1 MSAVPAAAA
10 TASKKNPALSAALA
24 RLLQHDTAGDPC
36 GGLRW
41 VRRTTSRLADALTQL
56 GFPLCDRTVA
66 RLLRADGFAL
76 RVNHK
81 SIPSVSPTD
90 RNAQFECIADLKRR
104 CAADGSPL
112 VSVDTKKRELV
123 GNFKNPGAA
132 WERQPVQVNDHDFRS
147 QAQGL
152 AVPYGI
158 YDLHANAGTVL
169 VGQSHDTPFF
179 AVDCLDH
186 WWRCAGRAR
195 YPHATLLTVLAD
207 CGGSNGYRPRAW
219 KCALQHRFCNP
230 HRLSVRVAHYPP
242 GPIQVQP
249 DRAPPLQR
257 NQQELGRSPTAQ
269 LGTHPQLHPHYHHP
283 HRPLCLLPPAPGG
296 LPDRHQDHSTT
307 NGSTEPHQ
315 KPAPAQ
321 LELHHLSEPKL
332 SSYFFAYPQI
342 LSWRVVRG
350 TRAFGFQCS
359 LRTKARNSRHG
370 GNLSQS
376 SPQNCSHKAPKTESA
391 PVADL
396 PQREL
401 NLPG

>member
-1 MSAVPAAAA
+1 M
-10 TASKKNPALSAALA
+10 
-24 RLLQHDTAGDPC
+24 
-36 GGLRW
+36 
-41 VRRTTSRLADALTQL
+41 
-56 GFPLCDRTVA
+56 
-66 RLLRADGFAL
+66 LRADGFAL

-169 VGQSHDTPFF
+169 LGQSHDTPFF

-186 WWRCAGRAR
+186 WWRSAGRAR

-219 KCALQHRFCNP
+219 KYALQHRFCNP

-242 GPIQVQP
+242 GQSKYNPIEH
-249 DRAPPLQR
+249 RLFSEISKNWAGRPLLNWETILNYIRTTTTRTGLSVSSHLLPGDYPTGTKITPQQMAALNLTR
-257 NQQELGRSPTAQ
+257 NQHLPSWNYTISP
-269 LGTHPQLHPHYHHP
+269 
-283 HRPLCLLPPAPGG
+283 
-296 LPDRHQDHSTT
+296 
-307 NGSTEPHQ
+307 
-315 KPAPAQ
+315 
-321 LELHHLSEPKL
+321 
-332 SSYFFAYPQI
+332 
-342 LSWRVVRG
+342 
-350 TRAFGFQCS
+350 
-359 LRTKARNSRHG
+359 
-370 GNLSQS
+370 NL
-376 SPQNCSHKAPKTESA
+376 N
-391 PVADL
+391 
-396 PQREL
+396 
-401 NLPG
+401 